1 MHKLNS
7 VLVLRIYR
15 KKLCVQIN
23 IFSLIVLEVIW
34 IGCLVILCIEKKLN
48 RIFRRL
54 ESVVI
59 NFFNYKFGG
68 IGLVSLELQCT
79 FLV

>member
-1 MHKLNS
+1 MQKLKS
-7 VLVLRIYR
+7 VSCLEFDA
-15 KKLCVQIN
+15 KTLCVQLN
-23 IFSLIVLEVIW
+23 IFLLIVLEVTW
-34 IGCLVILCIEKKLN
+34 TGCLVILYIAKKLN

-54 ESVVI
+54 ESIVT

-68 IGLVSLELQCT
+68 IALVSLELQCT